1 MGKVINLSDVTRKKV
16 WLFVPKTTEFG
27 GYTVSTSIEE
37 TLVEKCQELNYEIVG
52 STSVC
57 GPQRMIYSGFCDLIK
72 SLNNT
77 HSASAIYTLSVAFIF
92 ETEIQFEKI
101 ENLLRDMNISLEGLD
116 KMQLPRSI
124 EAIEERNRLVREIL
138 SGPLS
143 EHMSNAWNCNNGF
156 QTEQSSNK

>member
-16 WLFVPKTTEFG
+16 WLFVPQTTEFG

-37 TLVEKCQELNYEIVG
+37 TLVERCRELNYEIVG

-57 GPQRMIYSGFCDLIK
+57 GPQCMIYTGFCDLIK
-72 SLNNT
+72 SLNST

-92 ETEIQFEKI
+92 ETESQFGKI

-124 EAIEERNRLVREIL
+124 EAIEEQNRLVREIL
-138 SGPLS
+138 LGPLP

-156 QTEQSSNK
+156 QTEQPSNK